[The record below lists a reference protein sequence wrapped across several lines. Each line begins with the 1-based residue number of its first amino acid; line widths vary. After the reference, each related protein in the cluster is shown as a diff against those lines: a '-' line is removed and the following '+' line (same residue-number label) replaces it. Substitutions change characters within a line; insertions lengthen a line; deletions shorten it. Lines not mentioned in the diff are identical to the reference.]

1 MLRRLYAVGIA
12 LAATLALAGP
22 AMAKSGL
29 FVSSAVEGP
38 GDTVTLPLYHGT
50 SHGSPVAFVVL
61 DASSGAAADRL
72 GVNRAQKLANAGA
85 AAMPVDATL
94 AELVSGSATFPAT
107 VNFGPVRNV
116 VPGPTGFPPA
126 PGTQPG
132 AVGDDGYSPLI
143 RLSDGTVI
151 NAPQIAN
158 GTGQADKVV
167 EPFNL
172 GGATVTYRETNGFQG
187 DRAVRYVSTDASDP
201 VAAALEDATLAPR
214 LNLAPSPGGDG
225 TDSAR
230 ASLAA
235 FVNGALGA
243 DNPQRQGLNSAI
255 LDGLDPLNVLRWN
268 PSQGRYSPL
277 WDVHAAAWAPG
288 VAPTVQRDW
297 GTIEGLVDHGRITGP
312 GGAPFG
318 PVGFIVDCPIV
329 FRAG

>member
-1 MLRRLYAVGIA
+1 MLRRLCAMGIA
-12 LAATLALAGP
+12 AAATLALAGP

-38 GDTVTLPLYHGT
+38 GNTVTLPLYHGT

-61 DASSGAAADRL
+61 DASSGDAADRL
-72 GVNRAQKLANAGA
+72 GVNRADKLANAGG
-85 AAMPVDATL
+85 AAMDVDATL
-94 AELVSGSATFPAT
+94 ADVVRGTVSFPDTVDFTFDRAVQAGPA
-107 VNFGPVRNV
+107 
-116 VPGPTGFPPA
+116 GFPPA
-126 PGTQPG
+126 LAQPG
-132 AVGDDGYSPLI
+132 AVGDEGYSPLI
-143 RLSDGTVI
+143 RLRDGTVL

-158 GTGQADKVV
+158 ATGQADKVV
-167 EPFNL
+167 GAL
-172 GGATVTYRETNGFQG
+172 GVGDAMVTYRETNGFQG

-235 FVNGALGA
+235 FVNGALGQ

-277 WDVHAAAWAPG
+277 WDVHLARWTTPAGRRPQ
-288 VAPTVQRDW
+288 QRDW
-297 GTIEGLVDHGRITGP
+297 NTIQGLVDHGTLTGF
-312 GGAPFG
+312 GGPFG
-318 PVGFIVDCPIV
+318 PAGFIVDCPIV